1 MSLTTPV
8 RTPRDRLDR
17 LTAVLSRAFRFWWVA
32 AFILVLGAGAS
43 LAAATLKKRT
53 YTSET
58 VLLYREGIRATYVLG
73 REAEGEQ
80 TRKLGLRLKEM
91 VLARPRLKDIID
103 QFKLYQDVVDKNG
116 YIEAIDQ
123 MRANIVFKVREGDT
137 FLLSYT
143 DKDPETAQKVAAR
156 LAQSLIDE
164 NSKYRNQQA
173 ESTKDYIAQQK
184 KVYQDDLADKRQ
196 ALFAFMGK
204 HPEFAQELGA
214 GGGAHGGSAVIE
226 GEKKK
231 KTVDKGDP
239 GLATL
244 EREAARIR
252 QRLALPSA
260 PRSPSAAPHRDPRLE
275 QAKQDAESEV
285 RAAQRD
291 LEEKQSQFTEQ
302 HPSVIGAKS
311 RLKQA
316 QERYKRASDA
326 LASGEL
332 IMPMDVPPASDAE
345 KPALEARLAK
355 IEDELAATR
364 RRNQNAK
371 AGEAA
376 AADKKASGVVQE
388 IVDQEIEWQRLNQ
401 DVNEAQ
407 ERYQTTEARE
417 YSANMAAGAEATGQ
431 AAQIDIVDPAF
442 KPTRPAGG
450 GRMKV
455 MLMGLLASL
464 ALATA
469 IVLACAIF
477 DDRLYE
483 RPDVE
488 GLELAPVLVTIP
500 RLQAGR
506 SKRA

>member
-1 MSLTTPV
+1 MSVTPV
-8 RTPRDRLDR
+8 RTPRDRLER

-43 LAAATLKKRT
+43 LAAATLKQRK

-73 REAEGEQ
+73 RDAEGEQ

-103 QFKLYQDVVDKNG
+103 QFKLYTEVVDKNG

-123 MRANIVFKVREGDT
+123 MRNNIVFKVREGDT

-173 ESTKDYIAQQK
+173 ESTKEYIAQQK
-184 KVYQDDLADKRQ
+184 KLYEDDLNDKRQ
-196 ALFAFMGK
+196 ALFAFMGQ
-204 HPEFAQELGA
+204 HPEFANELGA

-231 KTVDKGDP
+231 KNEGNKVDP
-239 GLATL
+239 ELATL

-260 PRSPSAAPHRDPRLE
+260 PRAPTAPPRHDPRLE
-275 QAKQDAESEV
+275 QAKQEAENDLQ
-285 RAAQRD
+285 AAKRD
-291 LEEKQSQFTEQ
+291 LDEKLTQFTNE
-302 HPSVIGAKS
+302 HPTVKAAKS
-311 RLKQA
+311 RVVLA
-316 QERYKRASDA
+316 QERLKRAQDA
-326 LASGEL
+326 LASGDL
-332 IMPMDVPPASDAE
+332 IMPLDVPPASESE
-345 KPALEARLAK
+345 KPALEKRLAE
-355 IEDELAATR
+355 IESETAAVR
-364 RRNQNAK
+364 RRAQNAK
-371 AGEAA
+371 EGEAA
-376 AADKKASGVVQE
+376 EKKASGIVQD

-407 ERYQTTEARE
+407 ERVQTTESRE
-417 YSANMAAGAEATGQ
+417 YIASMAAGAEASGQ

-450 GRMKV
+450 GRMKI

-464 ALATA
+464 GLALA

-477 DDRLYE
+477 DDRLYD

-488 GLELAPVLVTIP
+488 GLELAPVLVGIP
-500 RLQAGR
+500 RLAAGR
-506 SKRA
+506 SKRVG

>member
-1 MSLTTPV
+1 MSVTPV
-8 RTPRDRLDR
+8 RTPRDRLER
-17 LTAVLSRAFRFWWVA
+17 LTAVLARAFRFWWVA

-43 LAAATLKKRT
+43 LAAATLKQRK

-73 REAEGEQ
+73 RDAEGEQ

-103 QFKLYQDVVDKNG
+103 QFKLYTDIVDKNG

-123 MRANIVFKVREGDT
+123 MRNNIVFKVREGDT

-184 KVYQDDLADKRQ
+184 KVYEDDLNDKRT
-196 ALFAFMGK
+196 ALYDFMAK
-204 HPEFAQELGA
+204 HPVFANELGA

-231 KTVDKGDP
+231 KTVEKGDP

-260 PRSPSAAPHRDPRLE
+260 PRAPTAAPRRDPRLE
-275 QAKQDAESEV
+275 QAKQEAESEM
-285 RAAQRD
+285 RAAERD
-291 LEEKQSQFTEQ
+291 LDEKKAQFTEA
-302 HPSVIGAKS
+302 HPSVIAAKS
-311 RLKQA
+311 RLKSA
-316 QERYKRASDA
+316 QERFKRASDA

-332 IMPMDVPPASDAE
+332 IMPMDAPPASESE
-345 KPALEARLAK
+345 KPALEKRLAE
-355 IEDELAATR
+355 IESETAAVR
-364 RRNQNAK
+364 RRAQNAK
-371 AGEAA
+371 EGEAA
-376 AADKKASGVVQE
+376 EKKASGIVQD

-407 ERYQTTEARE
+407 ERVQTTESRE
-417 YSANMAAGAEATGQ
+417 YVATMAAGAEASGQ

-450 GRMKV
+450 GRMKI

-464 ALATA
+464 GLALA
-469 IVLACAIF
+469 IVLACAVF
-477 DDRLYE
+477 DDRLYD
-483 RPDVE
+483 RADVE
-488 GLELAPVLVTIP
+488 GLELAPLLVGIP
-500 RLQAGR
+500 RLAAGR
-506 SKRA
+506 SKRVG

>member
-32 AFILVLGAGAS
+32 AFIMVLGAGAS
-43 LAAATLKKRT
+43 LAAATLKKRM

-91 VLARPRLKDIID
+91 VLARPRLRDIID
-103 QFKLYQDVVDKNG
+103 QFKLYTEVVDKNG

-143 DKDPETAQKVAAR
+143 DKDPETSQKVAAR

-184 KVYQDDLADKRQ
+184 KLYQDDLGAKRQ
-196 ALFAFMGK
+196 AMFDFMAK

-231 KTVDKGDP
+231 KTVEKGDP
-239 GLATL
+239 GLAPL

-260 PRSPSAAPHRDPRLE
+260 PRTSAAPHRDPRLE

-291 LEEKQSQFTEQ
+291 LEEKQSQFTEK
-302 HPSVIGAKS
+302 HPSVIAAKS
-311 RLKQA
+311 RFKAA
-316 QERYKRASDA
+316 QERYKRAADA

-332 IMPMDVPPASDAE
+332 IMPMDAPPASDAE
-345 KPALEARLAK
+345 KPALEKRLAE
-355 IEDELAATR
+355 IENEEAAIR
-364 RRNQNAK
+364 RRNESAK

-417 YSANMAAGAEATGQ
+417 YSASMAAGAEATGQ

-455 MLMGLLASL
+455 MLMGLLASMAL
-464 ALATA
+464 ALA

-488 GLELAPVLVTIP
+488 GLELAPLLVTIP
-500 RLQAGR
+500 RLHAGR